1 MIMDNFDK
9 AIILPSKP
17 KIISEEASRDGKRG
31 VYEIDGFYP
40 GYGFTI
46 GNSLRRIILSSL
58 PGAAVTSIKISGI
71 EHEFSSIK
79 GVKEDVVMIMLNIKR
94 LCIKMLSNEPQI
106 LTLKA
111 KGVKTLTAKDIDAPG
126 QVEIINPEL
135 VIATLT
141 DKDSSLNIEMVV
153 EKGLGFVS
161 RDTLG
166 KNKVDIGT
174 IVLDTN
180 FTPIRRASY
189 EVENMRVGDRTDFNR
204 LRILIETDGS
214 ITPKESLEKAINI
227 MIEQLKA
234 ITGFEES
241 EKEQDENTPVDET
254 KTSHEHGSAIS
265 KMDPEFLKT
274 RIENL
279 NLGVRTLNALSSAN
293 IRTIGGLAR
302 KKEKD
307 ILEVEGL
314 GAKGVAE
321 IKRVLGEHGITLK

>member
-1 MIMDNFDK
+1 MTIENFDK
-9 AIILPSKP
+9 AIVLPSKP
-17 KIISEEASRDGKRG
+17 KIISEEGNRG

-58 PGAAVTSIKISGI
+58 PGAAITSVKINDVK
-71 EHEFSSIK
+71 HEFSSIK
-79 GVKEDVVMIMLNIKR
+79 GVREDVVMIMLNIKR
-94 LCIKMLSNEPQI
+94 LRIKMLSNEPQI
-106 LTLKA
+106 LTLKG
-111 KGVKTLTAKDIDAPG
+111 KGVKVLTAKDIEVPG

-141 DKDSSLNIEMVV
+141 DKDSELSLEMSA

-161 RDTLG
+161 RDTLL
-166 KNKVDIGT
+166 KDKVDIGT
-174 IVLDTN
+174 IMIDAN
-180 FTPIRRASY
+180 FAPIRRVSY

-204 LRILIETDGS
+204 LRIFIETDGS
-214 ITPKESLEKAINI
+214 ITPTDSLLKAINI
-227 MIEQLKA
+227 MIEQLRA
-234 ITGFEES
+234 ITDFKDTEDRRDGDLEISES
-241 EKEQDENTPVDET
+241 EMNDEHTGNGLQKLDLE
-254 KTSHEHGSAIS
+254 S
-265 KMDPEFLKT
+265 LKT
-274 RIENL
+274 RIEDL
-279 NLGVRTLNALSSAN
+279 NLGARTLNALSSAN
-293 IRTIGGLAR
+293 IRTLGGLAR

>member
-1 MIMDNFDK
+1 MDNNFDK
-9 AIILPSKP
+9 SIVLPSKP
-17 KIISEEASRDGKRG
+17 KIVSEDENRG

-58 PGAAVTSIKISGI
+58 PGAAITSVKIKGVD
-71 EHEFSSIK
+71 HEFSSIN
-79 GVKEDVVMIMLNIKR
+79 GIKEDVVMIMLNLKKLRAKI
-94 LCIKMLSNEPQI
+94 LSDEPQVMN
-106 LTLKA
+106 LKVKGA
-111 KGVKTLTAKDIDAPG
+111 KTVTAKDIDAPS

-141 DKDSSLNIEMVV
+141 EKDAELEVEMTI

-161 RDTLG
+161 KDNLS

-174 IVLDTN
+174 IVLDAN
-180 FTPIRRASY
+180 FTPIRRVSY

-204 LRILIETDGS
+204 LRISIETDGS
-214 ITPKESLEKAINI
+214 ITPKESLEKSINI

-234 ITGFEES
+234 ITGFEENITKEELMEESSQEEERS
-241 EKEQDENTPVDET
+241 ESGLQKL
-254 KTSHEHGSAIS
+254 
-265 KMDPEFLKT
+265 DPEFLKT

-279 NLGVRTLNALSSAN
+279 GLSARTLNALSSAN

-321 IKRVLGEHGITLK
+321 IKRVLSEHGITLK

>member
-1 MIMDNFDK
+1 MTMDNFDK
-9 AIILPSKP
+9 AIVLPSKP
-17 KIISEEASRDGKRG
+17 KILTEEGNKG
-31 VYEIDGFYP
+31 IYEIDGFYP

-46 GNSLRRIILSSL
+46 GNSLRRIILSSM
-58 PGAAVTSIKISGI
+58 PGAAITSIKIKGV
-71 EHEFSSIK
+71 EHEFSTIK
-79 GVKEDVVMIMLNIKR
+79 GIKEDVVTIMLNIKR
-94 LCIKMLSNEPQI
+94 LRIKMLTNEPQVI
-106 LTLKA
+106 TLKG
-111 KGVKTLTAKDIDAPG
+111 KGVKVLTGKDIDAPS

-141 DKDSSLNIEMVV
+141 EKDAELEIEMSV
-153 EKGLGFVS
+153 ERGLGFIS
-161 RDTLG
+161 RDALG

-174 IVLDTN
+174 IVLDAN
-180 FTPIRRASY
+180 FTPIRRATY

-204 LRILIETDGS
+204 LRLFIETDGS
-214 ITPKESLEKAINI
+214 ISPKDALEKSISI

-234 ITGFEES
+234 IVGFEEKEEIEEAFSDEESKKAEEKSS
-241 EKEQDENTPVDET
+241 E
-254 KTSHEHGSAIS
+254 AAS
-265 KMDPEFLKT
+265 KMDPDFLKT

-279 NLGVRTLNALSSAN
+279 NLSARTMNALTSAN

>member
-1 MIMDNFDK
+1 MTMDNFDK
-9 AIILPSKP
+9 NIVLPSKP
-17 KIISEEASRDGKRG
+17 KVVREEGNKG
-31 VYEIDGFYP
+31 IYEIDGFYP

-58 PGAAVTSIKISGI
+58 PGAAITSVKIAGV

-79 GVKEDVVMIMLNIKR
+79 GIKEDVVMIMLNLKRIRIK
-94 LCIKMLSNEPQI
+94 ILSNESQT
-106 LTLKA
+106 LTIKA
-111 KGVKTLTAKDIDAPG
+111 KGVKTVTAKDIEAPG

-141 DKDSSLNIEMVV
+141 DKDSELNIEITV

-161 RDTLG
+161 RDMLG

-174 IVLDTN
+174 IVLDAN
-180 FTPIRRASY
+180 FTPIIRVNY

-204 LRILIETDGS
+204 LRISIETDGS
-214 ITPKESLEKAINI
+214 ISPKEALEKSIYI
-227 MIEQLKA
+227 MMEQLKA
-234 ITGFEES
+234 IVGFKETEDLS
-241 EKEQDENTPVDET
+241 EKDTSTGSTETSDEKNDSAQ
-254 KTSHEHGSAIS
+254 KTDS
-265 KMDPEFLKT
+265 EFLKT

-279 NLGVRTLNALSSAN
+279 NLSARTLNALSSAN

-302 KKEKD
+302 KREKD
-307 ILEVEGL
+307 ILEIEGL

>member
-1 MIMDNFDK
+1 MITNNFDK
-9 AIILPSKP
+9 TIVLPSKP
-17 KIISEEASRDGKRG
+17 KIISEESNKG

-40 GYGFTI
+40 GFGFTI

-58 PGAAVTSIKISGI
+58 PGAAITSIKIKGV

-94 LCIKMLSNEPQI
+94 LRIKMLSEEP
-106 LTLKA
+106 LLMTLKV
-111 KGVKTLTAKDIDAPG
+111 KGSKVVTAKDIDAPG
-126 QVEIINPEL
+126 QIEIVNPDL
-135 VIATLT
+135 IIANLT
-141 DKDSSLNIEMVV
+141 DKDSELDIEMNV

-161 RDTLG
+161 RDMLG
-166 KNKVDIGT
+166 KGKVDIGT
-174 IVLDTN
+174 ILLDAN
-180 FTPIRRASY
+180 FTPIRRVSY

-204 LRILIETDGS
+204 LRIFIETDGS
-214 ITPKESLEKAINI
+214 ITPKESLERSINI
-227 MIEQLKA
+227 MIEQLRA
-234 ITGFEES
+234 ITGFEEKEIVSDEDLSSIGTERIS
-241 EKEQDENTPVDET
+241 EKTGGDSQ
-254 KTSHEHGSAIS
+254 

-279 NLGVRTLNALSSAN
+279 NLSARTLNALSSAN

>member
-1 MIMDNFDK
+1 MTMDNFDK

-17 KIISEEASRDGKRG
+17 RVVSEDDNRG

-40 GYGFTI
+40 GFGFTI

-58 PGAAVTSIKISGI
+58 PGAAITSIKINSV

-79 GVKEDVVMIMLNIKR
+79 GVKEDVIMIMLNIKKLR
-94 LCIKMLSNEPQI
+94 VKMLSNEPQT
-106 LTLKA
+106 LTLKG
-111 KGVKTLTAKDIDAPG
+111 KGVKTLTAKDIEAPG

-141 DKDSSLNIEMVV
+141 DKDSELNIEMVV

-161 RDTLG
+161 RDSLG

-174 IVLDTN
+174 IVLDAN
-180 FTPIRRASY
+180 FTPIRRVSY

-214 ITPKESLEKAINI
+214 ISPKESLEKSINI
-227 MIEQLKA
+227 MIGQLKA
-234 ITGFEES
+234 ITGFEE
-241 EKEQDENTPVDET
+241 KENLKDGEFSTDDTSNMDEEMHNENQ
-254 KTSHEHGSAIS
+254 

-279 NLGVRTLNALSSAN
+279 NLGARTLNALSSAN

>member
-9 AIILPSKP
+9 AIVLPSKP
-17 KIISEEASRDGKRG
+17 KIVSEEGNRG

-58 PGAAVTSIKISGI
+58 PGAAITSVKINGV

-79 GVKEDVVMIMLNIKR
+79 GVKEDVVMIMINIKR
-94 LCIKMLSNEPQI
+94 LRIKMISNEPQI
-106 LTLKA
+106 ITIKA
-111 KGVKTLTAKDIDAPG
+111 KGVKTITAKDIEVPG

-141 DKDSSLNIEMVV
+141 DKDSDLTVEMTV
-153 EKGLGFVS
+153 EKGLGFVT
-161 RDTLG
+161 RDSLG

-174 IVLDTN
+174 IVVDAN
-180 FTPIRRASY
+180 FTPIRRVSY

-214 ITPKESLEKAINI
+214 ISPKESLEKSINI

-234 ITGFEES
+234 ITGFKENDNVNENISSDDAENGNEQS
-241 EKEQDENTPVDET
+241 EDET
-254 KTSHEHGSAIS
+254 Q

-279 NLGVRTLNALSSAN
+279 NLSARTLNALSSAN

>member
-1 MIMDNFDK
+1 MDNFDK
-9 AIILPSKP
+9 AIVLPSKP
-17 KIISEEASRDGKRG
+17 KIISEDENRG

-58 PGAAVTSIKISGI
+58 PGAAITSIKIDGV

-79 GVKEDVVMIMLNIKR
+79 GVKEDVVMIMINIKR
-94 LCIKMLSNEPQI
+94 LRIKMISGEPQVI
-106 LTLKA
+106 TLKA
-111 KGVKTLTAKDIDAPG
+111 KGVKTVTAKDIDAPS
-126 QVEIINPEL
+126 QVEIMNPEL

-141 DKDSSLNIEMVV
+141 DKDSSLNIEMTV

-161 RDTLG
+161 RDMLG

-174 IVLDTN
+174 IVLDAN
-180 FTPIRRASY
+180 FTPIRRANY
-189 EVENMRVGDRTDFNR
+189 EVENMRVGNRTDFNR

-214 ITPKESLEKAINI
+214 VSPKESLEKAIGI
-227 MIEQLKA
+227 MIEQLRA
-234 ITGFEES
+234 ITGFEEKETLLDKNLS
-241 EKEQDENTPVDET
+241 DEEIENAKEQTGGE
-254 KTSHEHGSAIS
+254 SQ
-265 KMDPEFLKT
+265 KMDSEFLKT

-279 NLGVRTLNALSSAN
+279 NLSARTLNALSSAN

-302 KKEKD
+302 KREKD

>member
-1 MIMDNFDK
+1 MTTDNFEK
-9 AIILPSKP
+9 AIVLPSKP
-17 KIISEEASRDGKRG
+17 KIILEDDNKG

-58 PGAAVTSIKISGI
+58 PGAAITSVKINGI
-71 EHEFSSIK
+71 SHEFSSIK
-79 GVKEDVVMIMLNIKR
+79 GVMEDVVMMMINIKR
-94 LCIKMLSNEPQI
+94 LRIKLLSEEPQI
-106 LTLKA
+106 ISIKA
-111 KGVKTLTAKDIDAPG
+111 KGVKTITGEDIETPS
-126 QVEIINPEL
+126 QVEIINPKL

-141 DKDSSLNIEMVV
+141 DKDSELNMEMTV

-161 RDTLG
+161 RDMTE
-166 KNKVDIGT
+166 KDKTDIGT
-174 IVLDTN
+174 IMLDAN
-180 FTPIRRASY
+180 FTPILKVNY

-204 LRILIETDGS
+204 LRISLETDGS
-214 ITPKESLEKAINI
+214 ITPKDALEKSIII
-227 MIEQLKA
+227 MIEQLRA
-234 ITGFEES
+234 IIGFEEKEEISGENISDDDS
-241 EKEQDENTPVDET
+241 EITGGHSDNTQ
-254 KTSHEHGSAIS
+254 KL
-265 KMDPEFLKT
+265 DPEFLKT

-279 NLGVRTLNALSSAN
+279 NLGARTLNALSSAN

>member
-1 MIMDNFDK
+1 MTIDNFDK
-9 AIILPSKP
+9 TIVLPSKP
-17 KIISEEASRDGKRG
+17 KIVLEEENKG

-58 PGAAVTSIKISGI
+58 PGAAVTSIKIEGA

-79 GVKEDVVMIMLNIKR
+79 GVKEDLVMIMLNTKKLR
-94 LCIKMLSNEPQI
+94 IKMLTDEPQTI
-106 LTLKA
+106 SIKA
-111 KGVKTLTAKDIDAPG
+111 KGIKTIIAGDIDVPS
-126 QVEIINPEL
+126 QIKIINPEM

-141 DKDSSLNIEMVV
+141 DKDSELNMDLTV
-153 EKGLGFVS
+153 EKGLGFVT
-161 RDTLG
+161 RDMIG
-166 KNKVDIGT
+166 KNKVDIGA
-174 IVLDTN
+174 IILDAN
-180 FTPIRRASY
+180 FTPILKVSY

-204 LRILIETDGS
+204 LRISIETDGS
-214 ITPKESLEKAINI
+214 LTPKEALENSINI

-234 ITGFEES
+234 ITGFKDKEETREDFSTETSDS
-241 EKEQDENTPVDET
+241 EEKDKDNIPQ
-254 KTSHEHGSAIS
+254 KL
-265 KMDPEFLKT
+265 DPEFLKT

-279 NLGVRTLNALSSAN
+279 NLGARTLNALSSAN

>member
-1 MIMDNFDK
+1 MTMDNFDK
-9 AIILPSKP
+9 NIVLPSKP
-17 KIISEEASRDGKRG
+17 KVVREEGNKG
-31 VYEIDGFYP
+31 IYEIDGFYP

-58 PGAAVTSIKISGI
+58 PGAAITSVKIAGV

-79 GVKEDVVMIMLNIKR
+79 GIKEDVVMIMLNLKRIRIK
-94 LCIKMLSNEPQI
+94 ILSNESQT
-106 LTLKA
+106 LTIKA
-111 KGVKTLTAKDIDAPG
+111 KGVKTVTAKDIEAPG

-141 DKDSSLNIEMVV
+141 DKDSELNIEITV

-161 RDTLG
+161 RDMLG

-174 IVLDTN
+174 IVLDAN
-180 FTPIRRASY
+180 FTPIIRVNY

-204 LRILIETDGS
+204 LRISIETDGS
-214 ITPKESLEKAINI
+214 ISPKEALEKSIYI
-227 MIEQLKA
+227 MMEQLKA
-234 ITGFEES
+234 IVGFKETEDLS
-241 EKEQDENTPVDET
+241 EKDISTGSTETSDEKNDSAQ
-254 KTSHEHGSAIS
+254 KTDS
-265 KMDPEFLKT
+265 EFLKT

-279 NLGVRTLNALSSAN
+279 NLSARTLNALSSAN

-302 KKEKD
+302 KREKD
-307 ILEVEGL
+307 ILEIEGL

>member
-1 MIMDNFDK
+1 MTTENFNK
-9 AIILPSKP
+9 TILLPSKP
-17 KIISEEASRDGKRG
+17 KIISEDNNKA

-58 PGAAVTSIKISGI
+58 PGAAITSVKIDGI

-79 GVKEDVVMIMLNIKR
+79 GVKEDVVTIMLNIKR
-94 LCIKMLSNEPQI
+94 LRIKMVTDESQI
-106 LTLKA
+106 LTIKA
-111 KGVKTLTAKDIDAPG
+111 KGVKTITAKDIEVPG

-141 DKDSSLNIEMVV
+141 DKNSELNIEMTA

-161 RDTLG
+161 RDMLQ
-166 KNKVDIGT
+166 KDKVDIGT
-174 IVLDTN
+174 IIIDAN
-180 FTPIRRASY
+180 FTPIRRVSY
-189 EVENMRVGDRTDFNR
+189 EVENMRVGNRTDFNR
-204 LRILIETDGS
+204 LRISINTDGS
-214 ITPKESLEKAINI
+214 ITPKESLEKSINI

-234 ITGFEES
+234 IVGFK
-241 EKEQDENTPVDET
+241 EKEELLDKDADIADSEI
-254 KTSHEHGSAIS
+254 TSEDNHSDAQ

-279 NLGVRTLNALSSAN
+279 NLSARTLNALSSAN

-302 KKEKD
+302 KKERD

-321 IKRVLGEHGITLK
+321 IKRVLGEHNITLK

>member
-1 MIMDNFDK
+1 MTSDNLEK
-9 AIILPSKP
+9 NIVLPSKP
-17 KIISEEASRDGKRG
+17 KIILEEDNKG

-71 EHEFSSIK
+71 DHEFSSIK
-79 GVKEDVVMIMLNIKR
+79 GVKEDVIVLMLNIKR
-94 LCIKMLSNEPQI
+94 LRIKMISDEPQTI
-106 LTLKA
+106 TLKV
-111 KGVKTLTAKDIDAPG
+111 KGQKIVTAKDIEVPG
-126 QVEIINPEL
+126 QIEIMNPEL

-141 DKDSSLNIEMVV
+141 DKDSELDIEMIV
-153 EKGLGFVS
+153 EKGLGFVA

-174 IVLDTN
+174 ILLDAN

-204 LRILIETDGS
+204 LRIAIETDGS
-214 ITPKESLEKAINI
+214 IAPKESLEKSISI
-227 MIEQLKA
+227 MIEQLRA
-234 ITGFEES
+234 ITGFEE
-241 EKEQDENTPVDET
+241 KEPEAEESFQTEDTE
-254 KTSHEHGSAIS
+254 SAGES
-265 KMDPEFLKT
+265 NDSAKLDPEFLKT

-279 NLGVRTLNALSSAN
+279 NLSARTLNALSSAN

>member
-9 AIILPSKP
+9 TITLPSKP
-17 KIISEEASRDGKRG
+17 KIISEETTKDSEKG

-58 PGAAVTSIKISGI
+58 PGAAITSIKINGI

-79 GVKEDVVMIMLNIKR
+79 GIKEDVVAIMLNIKR
-94 LCIKMLSNEPQI
+94 LRIKMLSAEPQI
-106 LTLKA
+106 LTVKA
-111 KGVKTLTAKDIDAPG
+111 KGVKTVTAGDIEALG

-141 DKDSSLNIEMVV
+141 DKNSELNIEMTV

-161 RDTLG
+161 RDMLG

-174 IVLDTN
+174 IILDAN
-180 FTPIRRASY
+180 FTPIRKVSY

-214 ITPKESLEKAINI
+214 ITPKESLEKSINI
-227 MIEQLKA
+227 MIEQLRA
-234 ITGFEES
+234 ITGFEEKEEILS
-241 EKEQDENTPVDET
+241 EDVLTESPEVGKRNDKDIQ
-254 KTSHEHGSAIS
+254 KL
-265 KMDPEFLKT
+265 DPEFLKT

-279 NLGVRTLNALSSAN
+279 NLSVRTLNALSSAN

>member
-1 MIMDNFDK
+1 MTMDNFDK
-9 AIILPSKP
+9 TIVLPSKP
-17 KIISEEASRDGKRG
+17 RVVSEDENRG

-58 PGAAVTSIKISGI
+58 PGAAITSVKIDGV

-79 GVKEDVVMIMLNIKR
+79 GVKEDVVMIMLSIKR
-94 LCIKMLSNEPQI
+94 LRIKMLSSEPQI
-106 LTLKA
+106 LTIKA
-111 KGVKTLTAKDIDAPG
+111 KGIKTITAKDIEAPG

-141 DKDSSLNIEMVV
+141 DKDSNLNIEMTV

-161 RDTLG
+161 RDSLG

-174 IVLDTN
+174 IVLDAN
-180 FTPIRRASY
+180 FTPIRRVSY

-214 ITPKESLEKAINI
+214 VSPKESLEKSIGI
-227 MIEQLKA
+227 MIEQLRA
-234 ITGFEES
+234 ITGFEE
-241 EKEQDENTPVDET
+241 KENLSDENLSDDELG
-254 KTSHEHGSAIS
+254 GSS
-265 KMDPEFLKT
+265 DEDNQKMDPEFLKT

-279 NLGVRTLNALSSAN
+279 NLSARTLNALSSAN

>member
-1 MIMDNFDK
+1 MTTENFDK
-9 AIILPSKP
+9 TIILPSKP
-17 KIISEEASRDGKRG
+17 KIVSEENNKGI
-31 VYEIDGFYP
+31 YEIDGFYP

-58 PGAAVTSIKISGI
+58 PGAAVTSVKIKGV

-79 GVKEDVVMIMLNIKR
+79 GVREDVVMIMINIKR
-94 LCIKMLSNEPQI
+94 LRIKMLSDEPQVLNI
-106 LTLKA
+106 KA
-111 KGVKTLTAKDIDAPG
+111 KGAKIITAKDIEIPG
-126 QVEIINPEL
+126 QVEIINPDL

-141 DKDSSLNIEMVV
+141 DKDSELNIEINV
-153 EKGLGFVS
+153 ERGLGFVS
-161 RDTLG
+161 RDNLG
-166 KNKVDIGT
+166 KDKVDIGT
-174 IVLDTN
+174 IILDAN
-180 FTPIRRASY
+180 FTPIRRVSY

-204 LRILIETDGS
+204 LKLLIETDGS
-214 ITPKESLEKAINI
+214 IAPGEALQKSISI

-234 ITGFEES
+234 IIGFEAENDILDEDTNMTKSES
-241 EKEQDENTPVDET
+241 DELSTSGET
-254 KTSHEHGSAIS
+254 QKL
-265 KMDPEFLKT
+265 DPEFLKT

-279 NLGVRTLNALSSAN
+279 DLGARTLNALSSAN